1 MIKRLEP
8 LADSPLFEKI
18 LTQLPVQYHYL
29 TVINKTDEK
38 VVIVNRTFSSGI
50 LQNDAVPRLGFMK
63 PISKII

>member
-8 LADSPLFEKI
+8 LADSPLFENLI
-18 LTQLPVQYHYL
+18 NQLPVQYHYL
-29 TVINKTDEK
+29 TIINKTDEK
-38 VVIVNRTFSSGI
+38 VVIVDRTFTSGV